1 MIRYRLGGIV
11 PRVRNH
17 KGVAV
22 RLERIPEG
30 YLPGCK
36 PTFTGL
42 HFDIQPRCWA
52 REEDIPDTGKNTHSL
67 ELCSCA
73 RVTVA
78 AVRAMVDGS
87 KLRVFCRHQAYPSN
101 QGYLLPVFKMFQ
113 VRSSTSYRPRMVAKA
128 VSICASMTDTG
139 VLYLLAIVR
148 RVSGL
153 LPSKPKRLTS
163 K

>member
-1 MIRYRLGGIV
+1 MIGYRLGCIV
-11 PRVRNH
+11 PSVRNH

-22 RLERIPEG
+22 RLECIPKG
-30 YLPGCK
+30 NLPRCQ

-42 HFDIQPRCWA
+42 HLDVQPRRWA
-52 REEDIPDTGKNTHSL
+52 REEDIPHTGKNAHGF
-67 ELCSCA
+67 ELGSCPD
-73 RVTVA
+73 VSMPTI
-78 AVRAMVDGS
+78 RAMVDGRQFWMFS
-87 KLRVFCRHQAYPSN
+87 RHEAHPSY
-101 QGYLLPVFKMFQ
+101 QGYLLFIFKVFQ
-113 VRSSTSYRPRMVAKA
+113 VRSSTSYRPRMLARA
-128 VSICASMTDTG
+128 ASICASMTLTG